1 MSDYLIVIPA
11 RRGAKRL
18 PDKPLRLLAGRP
30 LIAHVVAQ
38 AKRCQGARVV
48 LATDDP
54 AVAAAAGEVE
64 WVLTDPHLQTGS
76 DRVAMAV
83 RALDVSPE
91 TVVVN
96 LQGDEPF
103 APPEAPHALVRLL
116 LDSGCPVATLACPV
130 VEARELFD
138 PNCVKVV
145 LDRRGRALYFSRAPI
160 PWARDHFP
168 HDQLSLPAEGRWLR
182 HIGIY
187 AYRAEFLARFAA
199 EPPLR
204 WSGSKP
210 SSSCASSRRARTSP
224 SAYGPPPG
232 RRAWIPKPISLAPRR
247 SSTRHAVSRAKS
259 VVRLF
264 ARLLQ
269 SEMRARCPV
278 PRC

>member
-103 APPEAPHALVRLL
+103 APPEAPLALVRLL

-187 AYRAEFLARFAA
+187 AYRAGFLARFAA
-199 EPPLR
+199 EPPSSLERIEALEQLR
-204 WSGSKP
+204 ILEASEDIAVGLWTASWPPSVDTEADLARAEAFLYAARGVSGEE
-210 SSSCASSRRARTSP
+210 C
-224 SAYGPPPG
+224 G
-232 RRAWIPKPISLAPRR
+232 
-247 SSTRHAVSRAKS
+247 
-259 VVRLF
+259 
-264 ARLLQ
+264 
-269 SEMRARCPV
+269 
-278 PRC
+278 